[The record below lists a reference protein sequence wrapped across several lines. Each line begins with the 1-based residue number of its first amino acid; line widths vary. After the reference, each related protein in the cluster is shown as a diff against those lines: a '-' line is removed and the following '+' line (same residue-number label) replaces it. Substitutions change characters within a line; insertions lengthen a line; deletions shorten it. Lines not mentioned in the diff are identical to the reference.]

1 MAKGYE
7 VTEQAFGIGDIA
19 MLEGKHRVKILEV
32 IQDEDN
38 SFWYE
43 VEGID
48 LLPSFRRI
56 TREVSQDALE
66 IL

>member
-1 MAKGYE
+1 MARGYE
-7 VTEQAFGIGDIA
+7 ATEQAFSIGDIA
-19 MLEGKHRVKILEV
+19 MCEGKHRVKILEV

-38 SFWYE
+38 SFWYV

-48 LLPSFRRI
+48 LLPSFKRI
-56 TREVSQDALE
+56 TREVSQDVLE